1 MISKLILKFLP
12 FGVCI
17 LDIFLTRHRYSLY
30 NKEKGRRLKT
40 EHVYRRMCRKELLL
54 NGSPWE
60 GVSGRLVL
68 GLVWE
73 HGFQKSSYLFHLREV
88 AHCTQAGHCGAA
100 QAPGPPLEAWSS
112 WTPERAPPRPA
123 LSETAGTAAEVLSVY
138 RCRAERVLRDSL
150 GKSLGSW
157 CLASSA
163 MPRGPFP
170 FAASALCPSLKV
182 QQYAEF
188 LSPHPTWQWS
198 RGISDG

>member
-54 NGSPWE
+54 NCSPWE

-112 WTPERAPPRPA
+112 WTPERGRLHDRPSVRA
-123 LSETAGTAAEVLSVY
+123 LALQPKFCRFTAAGLSACSVTHW
-138 RCRAERVLRDSL
+138 VSL
-150 GKSLGSW
+150 LEAGAWL
-157 CLASSA
+157 
-163 MPRGPFP
+163 PQ
-170 FAASALCPSLKV
+170 LCPVDLFPLLCLFGTLHCKCNCMLTS
-182 QQYAEF
+182 
-188 LSPHPTWQWS
+188 
-198 RGISDG
+198 